1 MKLEH
6 ITTLI
11 LAAFFAS
18 GIASTVGAGVNET
31 ELFIIGFDIA
41 EGSPEEENLKDMA
54 EQMGGSYI
62 SAEDATTAADLE
74 VALTRSFAGIY
85 GGATETLSLLEIRG
99 PVADVVDTVEPY
111 VWGPQEFA
119 GFYYDIDDDLGR
131 ESITMTIT
139 DGNVLDED
147 TGVIYSTEAQQN
159 DFDYEEWGKYWTIGF
174 LAEEYFAAYVEG
186 TAETAFLFDDSTD
199 TNLMA
204 DEQLSKVLTD
214 DDEERTFTSGTPL
227 KLAEDYELA
236 IQAIDLD
243 GNKVYV
249 QLMKNG
255 AVVDSSVIE
264 PSKTGATIKDKTYT
278 YKKDLGDT
286 EKIVVIAVHFKNA
299 FRGAETDLATVDG
312 IWQISDTYT
321 EIEEDTEY
329 DKMTIQTVDAD
340 TKTVTMINEDEK
352 ITLTK
357 KKDISLMENIR
368 IKTADQDATVEDP
381 LRFFIYKEIT
391 EPGTYEVRGTVKNL
405 EMDPIEWTASSFAG
419 FYYDIDDDLGR
430 ESITM
435 TITEGNVLDEDTGV
449 IYRTEAQQNDFD
461 YEEWGN
467 YWTIGFLAEEYFA
480 AYVEGT
486 TETAFLFDDSTDT
499 NLMADEQLSKVLI
512 DDDEERTFTSGTPLE
527 LDEDYELA
535 IQAIDLDGNKVYVQL
550 MKNGAVVD
558 SSVIEPSKTGATVK
572 DKTYTYKKDLGDTE
586 KIVVIAVHFKN
597 AFRGAETDLATV
609 DGIWQISDTY
619 TEIEED
625 TEYDQMTIQTVDAGA
640 KTIIMAN
647 EDNKITLSKKKDISL
662 MENIRIK
669 TADQD
674 DAPLRFYIYKEM
686 TIEGE
691 EAEEAAPAPVEAPA
705 PAVEEPVA
713 EEPVAEEPAAEA
725 PAVEEPVAEEP
736 AAEEHAEEP
745 AAEPAGGIPGFEA
758 VFALTGLL
766 AVSYL
771 VLRKR
776 E

>member
-1 MKLEH
+1 MTKVTA
-6 ITTLI
+6 ITLTALVLL
-11 LAAFFAS
+11 LASA
-18 GIASTVGAGVNET
+18 
-31 ELFIIGFDIA
+31 
-41 EGSPEEENLKDMA
+41 MA
-54 EQMGGSYI
+54 V
-62 SAEDATTAADLE
+62 SAVDK
-74 VALTRSFAGIY
+74 V
-85 GGATETLSLLEIRG
+85 EIRG

-340 TKTVTMINEDEK
+340 TKTITMINEDEK

-368 IKTADQDATVEDP
+368 IKTADQDPTVEDP

-713 EEPVAEEPAAEA
+713 EEPVAEEP
-725 PAVEEPVAEEP
+725 VAEEP

>member
-1 MKLEH
+1 MTKVTA
-6 ITTLI
+6 ITLTALV
-11 LAAFFAS
+11 L
-18 GIASTVGAGVNET
+18 
-31 ELFIIGFDIA
+31 LL
-41 EGSPEEENLKDMA
+41 GSAMA
-54 EQMGGSYI
+54 V
-62 SAEDATTAADLE
+62 SAVDK
-74 VALTRSFAGIY
+74 V
-85 GGATETLSLLEIRG
+85 EIRG

-340 TKTVTMINEDEK
+340 TKTITMINEDEK

-713 EEPVAEEPAAEA
+713 EEPVAEEP
-725 PAVEEPVAEEP
+725 VAEEP

>member
-1 MKLEH
+1 MTKVTA
-6 ITTLI
+6 ITLTALVLL
-11 LAAFFAS
+11 LASA
-18 GIASTVGAGVNET
+18 
-31 ELFIIGFDIA
+31 
-41 EGSPEEENLKDMA
+41 MA
-54 EQMGGSYI
+54 V
-62 SAEDATTAADLE
+62 SAVDK
-74 VALTRSFAGIY
+74 V
-85 GGATETLSLLEIRG
+85 EIRG

-340 TKTVTMINEDEK
+340 TKTITMINEDEK

-368 IKTADQDATVEDP
+368 IKTADQDPTVEDP

-713 EEPVAEEPAAEA
+713 EEPVAEEPVAEEPVA
-725 PAVEEPVAEEP
+725 EEPVAEEP